1 MTFTCRAVILVVEV
15 ELETPPPWG
24 EGPLPVG
31 EGEMIADAGARRS
44 YFNERSAQALYG
56 PTRLHYFAEGA
67 LDPGHVELA
76 VIGLE
81 LVAGEL
87 LVIHGSVGADGLEL
101 VESLARLVDLGA
113 ESPARHWCD
122 GLLAGHGRVSASARR
137 ATALVQVTP
146 EGELDRPLRS
156 PDYEPWPP
164 ELQWL
169 WLLASATPADAYSP
183 PPEAGTGLSASVLH
197 FSAGW
202 RGLVLRDGA
211 AFLGAGP
218 DMGPIY
224 RLSPDPELHF
234 RSIYLDAF
242 LLGMIQRLRLGEIA
256 DRLASLGDP
265 VRQPERLA
273 ELEDEMAEFRN
284 VFWWQQLGAQWHGNQ
299 LLRAY
304 QRQHEIPELF
314 SQVIGELED
323 YSRKAQ
329 TAATQRTEAL
339 LGVLT
344 IVGLPF
350 GLAVGILHTL
360 GNDSWVWLLV
370 SLAAAAT
377 LSGAILAT
385 GTGRTLLRLWRLLGP
400 RPLRRTSRG
409 RSR

>member
-1 MTFTCRAVILVVEV
+1 MSFSRRSAVLIVEV
-15 ELETPPPWG
+15 ELETPPPWD
-24 EGPLPVG
+24 EGPLPVR
-31 EGEMIADAGARRS
+31 EGEAIADAGARRS

-56 PTRLHYFAEGA
+56 PTRLHRNADRTI
-67 LDPGHVELA
+67 DPRHA
-76 VIGLE
+76 DFTVIGLE
-81 LVAGEL
+81 LVAGAL
-87 LVIHGSVGADGLEL
+87 LVIHGSLRADGLKL
-101 VESLARLVDLGA
+101 VESLARLVDLGP

-122 GLLAGHGRVSASARR
+122 DLLAGHGRISASARR

-146 EGELDRPLRS
+146 DGDLDRPLRS
-156 PDYEPWPP
+156 PDYDTWPR

-183 PPEAGTGLSASVLH
+183 PPEAGTGLSASVLR

-202 RGLVLRDGA
+202 RALVLRDGA
-211 AFLGAGP
+211 AFLGSGP

-242 LLGMIQRLRLGEIA
+242 LLGMVQRLRLGEIA

-273 ELEDEMAEFRN
+273 ELEQEAAEFRN

-339 LGVLT
+339 LGIITV
-344 IVGLPF
+344 VGLPF
-350 GLAVGILHTL
+350 GLAVGILHALEIT
-360 GNDSWVWLLV
+360 SWVWLAA
-370 SLAAAAT
+370 SLAVAAV
-377 LSGAILAT
+377 LSAA
-385 GTGRTLLRLWRLLGP
+385 LLLTSPWRNLVRLWRVVGW
-400 RPLRRTSRG
+400 RRQD
-409 RSR
+409 